1 MGLIFHS
8 VKPLSLDHSD
18 FQASCF
24 QRGQVSVL
32 RPRRSPCLYGGSGS
46 APALGML
53 ALKHSWVQRT
63 QMVVIEIYLLHPSAV
78 NLDPKGQMDTD
89 GHCVL
94 TTAALL
100 FKLSELLSEFCLAL
114 LVSSTPPVLQKFGLF
129 WILLGL
135 GLRISWVQ
143 VWIPAT
149 RFWSTSAVRAMLLRA
164 AWSQPS

>member
-46 APALGML
+46 APAFGML
-53 ALKHSWVQRT
+53 ALKHSWVQRA
-63 QMVVIEIYLLHPSAV
+63 QMVVIEIYPDLLHPSAV

-100 FKLSELLSEFCLAL
+100 KSSSQSCCPNFADCASGQLDSTGAPEMFGARSENILGPDLDPCHDQ
-114 LVSSTPPVLQKFGLF
+114 VLEH
-129 WILLGL
+129 
-135 GLRISWVQ
+135 
-143 VWIPAT
+143 
-149 RFWSTSAVRAMLLRA
+149 
-164 AWSQPS
+164 